1 MWLEGRG
8 TGPAAG
14 RSSQLWCKYSCGGM
28 MCSSARRREK
38 VGEAKNRILGNY
50 PFLATKI
57 TFPQMILFLLPSPP
71 SIPPHQ
77 LAPGLSEIWVSL
89 VSCDSAFAEEDQ
101 HQTAL
106 TPGPG
111 AQGGS
116 FQHKAKSSHVGKYRK
131 ISKRW
136 ELMLSFPKEGC
147 S

>member
-1 MWLEGRG
+1 
-8 TGPAAG
+8 
-14 RSSQLWCKYSCGGM
+14 M
-28 MCSSARRREK
+28 MHSSARRREK
-38 VGEAKNRILGNY
+38 VGEAKNTVLGNY
-50 PFLATKI
+50 PFLATEI

-71 SIPPHQ
+71 SIPPRQ
-77 LAPGLSEIWVSL
+77 LVPGLSEIWVSL
-89 VSCDSAFAEEDQ
+89 VSCDSAFAEEGW

-131 ISKRW
+131 S
-136 ELMLSFPKEGC
+136 PKDG

>member
-1 MWLEGRG
+1 MRLEGRG

-14 RSSQLWCKYSCGGM
+14 RSSQLWCKYSRDGM
-28 MCSSARRREK
+28 MRSSARRREK
-38 VGEAKNRILGNY
+38 VGDAKNRVLGNY

-57 TFPQMILFLLPSPP
+57 TFPQMILFLLSSPP

-77 LAPGLSEIWVSL
+77 LALGLLEIWVSL
-89 VSCDSAFAEEDQ
+89 VSCDSAFAEEGRR
-101 HQTAL
+101 QTAL
-106 TPGPG
+106 ATGP